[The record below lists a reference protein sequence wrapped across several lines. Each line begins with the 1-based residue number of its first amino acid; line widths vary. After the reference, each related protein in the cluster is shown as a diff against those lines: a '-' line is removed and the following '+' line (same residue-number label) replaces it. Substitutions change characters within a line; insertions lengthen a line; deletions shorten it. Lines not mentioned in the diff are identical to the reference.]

1 MALRLLFV
9 SLIMFFLSWLSPF
22 AEQSKGVGPVKNVD
36 IPGTIDKEMAKEGG
50 KLFIMK
56 CSSCHKFD
64 EKGAGPPL
72 RGVTKKRSA
81 EWILNQIVNP
91 AEMATKDP
99 IAKKLVGEY
108 YLIMPNQNIGVKEA
122 RKIYEYFRLVDS
134 EGCDAHSH

>member
-1 MALRLLFV
+1 MVLRFFFF
-9 SLIMFFLSWLSPF
+9 SLVLFFLSWLSPF
-22 AEQSKGVGPVKNVD
+22 AEQNKGIGPVKNVD
-36 IPGTIDKEMAKEGG
+36 IPETIDKKMAKEGEE
-50 KLFIMK
+50 LFTIK

-64 EKGAGPPL
+64 EKFAGPPL
-72 RGVTKKRSA
+72 QGVTKRRSA

-134 EGCDAHSH
+134 TK